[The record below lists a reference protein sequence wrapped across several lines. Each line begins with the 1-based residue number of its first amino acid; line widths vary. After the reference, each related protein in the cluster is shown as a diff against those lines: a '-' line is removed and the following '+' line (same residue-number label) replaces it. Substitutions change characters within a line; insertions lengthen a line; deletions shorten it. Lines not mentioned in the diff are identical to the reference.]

1 MYLVSNLN
9 HSNIIGIGSYGAFFC
24 DLLLYMSG
32 LLTDV
37 CAYMFVLKESQSN
50 HSSQADS
57 GMSDGTSS
65 SHARSQSVVSSIFSE
80 AWKRGT
86 QIEESTKVSHP
97 LVSGKIFLFIWALD
111 KTPQSKGLFT
121 LSLKIWRECSP

>member
-1 MYLVSNLN
+1 MY
-9 HSNIIGIGSYGAFFC
+9 
-24 DLLLYMSG
+24 G
-32 LLTDV
+32 LLADV
-37 CAYMFVLKESQSN
+37 CAYLFVLKESQST

-97 LVSGKIFLFIWALD
+97 V
-111 KTPQSKGLFT
+111 T
-121 LSLKIWRECSP
+121 LERYISLYGHLIQHHRVKAFSD